1 MRATKDSGISWLGEY
16 PSDWELKKIKYCL
29 QERVEK
35 NNPVRTTEILSLTAK
50 QGVIPYDQKEG
61 GGNKPK
67 EDVSAYRLAYPGDI
81 VMNSMNILS
90 GSVGLSQYFG
100 CVSPVYYMLR
110 PWKVTEDVRY
120 YNYTFQTTMFQ
131 RSLFGLGNGIL
142 IKESGN
148 GKLNTI
154 RMRIP
159 MDKFGELFIPVAPI
173 DEQQRIA
180 DFLDAKCA
188 KIDALVADIQSQIDT
203 LEQYKRSVITETVT
217 KGLNPDAE
225 MKDSGIEW
233 VGEIPAHW
241 LVHPVYYYY
250 GERKNKNYLGKEDN
264 LLSLSYGRVVRK
276 DINTSDGL
284 LPESFNTYNIVE
296 TGDIIIR
303 PTDLQND
310 KRSLRTGL
318 VKEHG
323 IITSAYIDLCPIKQV
338 DSRYFYFL
346 LHAYDV
352 MKVFYNMGNG
362 VRQGLN
368 YSEFS
373 RLMVFEPPYEEQVAI
388 ADYLET
394 KVIEVDAIIERK
406 KEQMSVLNAYK
417 RSLIFEYVT
426 GKKEVR
432 NETADAIV
440 ALNPHIILLGIIN
453 DRIGKKH
460 TRGKVQLQKLL
471 YLLDIHVGMNVNTK
485 YYRYEH
491 GPYDRQLNCYID
503 VLIKN
508 RWYEQRHDN
517 GEILIKGKNHDEFVR
532 KYKNQFREKQMEINQ
547 LIDALRDMKTS
558 QLERIATLYAVW
570 NDFILEGESHPTDEK
585 ILHEVV
591 TNWTANKANPQDG
604 TWKLSLEK
612 MKKLGIIP
620 TGKGLHTSRKPMR
633 KAENE

>member
-1 MRATKDSGISWLGEY
+1 MREMKASGISWLGEF
-16 PSDWELKKIKYCL
+16 PSNWKLRKIKYCL

-110 PWKVTEDVRY
+110 PWNAKEDVRY
-120 YNYTFQTTMFQ
+120 YNYIFQTTMFQ

-159 MDKFGELFIPVAPI
+159 MDKFGNLFIPVAPT
-173 DEQQRIA
+173 DEQRRIA

-188 KIDALVADIQSQIDT
+188 EIDVLTADIQTQIDI
-203 LEQYKRSVITETVT
+203 LDQYKRSVITETVT
-217 KGLNPDAE
+217 KGLNSDVE
-225 MKDSGIEW
+225 MKESGIEW
-233 VGEIPAHW
+233 VGAIPAHW
-241 LVHPVYYYY
+241 SIHPVYTYF
-250 GERKNKNYLGKEDN
+250 GERKNKNKFGNENN
-264 LLSLSYGRVVRK
+264 LLSLSYGRVIRK

-296 TGDIIIR
+296 AGDIIIR

-323 IITSAYIDLCPIKQV
+323 IITSAYIDLYPLKQV
-338 DSRYFYFL
+338 DSRYFHFL

-373 RLMVFEPPYEEQVAI
+373 RLMVFEPPYDEQVAM

-394 KVIEVDAIIERK
+394 KVVEVDAIIEQK
-406 KEQMSVLNAYK
+406 KEQMTVLDDYK

-426 GKKEVR
+426 GKKEV
-432 NETADAIV
+432 T
-440 ALNPHIILLGIIN
+440 
-453 DRIGKKH
+453 
-460 TRGKVQLQKLL
+460 
-471 YLLDIHVGMNVNTK
+471 
-485 YYRYEH
+485 
-491 GPYDRQLNCYID
+491 
-503 VLIKN
+503 
-508 RWYEQRHDN
+508 
-517 GEILIKGKNHDEFVR
+517 
-532 KYKNQFREKQMEINQ
+532 
-547 LIDALRDMKTS
+547 
-558 QLERIATLYAVW
+558 
-570 NDFILEGESHPTDEK
+570 
-585 ILHEVV
+585 
-591 TNWTANKANPQDG
+591 
-604 TWKLSLEK
+604 
-612 MKKLGIIP
+612 
-620 TGKGLHTSRKPMR
+620 
-633 KAENE
+633 

>member
-1 MRATKDSGISWLGEY
+1 MREMKDSGIEWIGDIPVSWKIMPNKYLMRKE
-16 PSDWELKKIKYCL
+16 KKIC
-29 QERVEK
+29 
-35 NNPVRTTEILSLTAK
+35 PVYHGEDILSLTMK
-50 QGVIPYDQKEG
+50 GVIVRDLDAG
-61 GGNKPK
+61 GKMPTSFDGYQRLEAGNLLMCLFDI
-67 EDVSAYRLAYPGDI
+67 DVTPRCIGLIKQAGVSSPAYSQFVLRKGADAAYYCYYYTMLDNDKTLLHLAK
-81 VMNSMNILS
+81 N
-90 GSVGLSQYFG
+90 
-100 CVSPVYYMLR
+100 LR
-110 PWKVTEDVRY
+110 HSLTED
-120 YNYTFQTTMFQ
+120 Q
-131 RSLFGLGNGIL
+131 LGA
-142 IKESGN
+142 
-148 GKLNTI
+148 
-154 RMRIP
+154 
-159 MDKFGELFIPVAPI
+159 IPVIVPPI
-173 DEQQRIA
+173 EEQQRIA
-180 DFLDAKCA
+180 DFLDTKCA
-188 KIDALVADIQSQIDT
+188 EIDALTADIQTQIDT

-373 RLMVFEPPYEEQVAI
+373 RLMVFDPPYEEQVAI

-406 KEQMSVLNAYK
+406 KEQMSVLDAYK
-417 RSLIFEYVT
+417 RSMIFEYVT

-491 GPYDRQLNCYID
+491 GPYDRQLDCYID

-508 RWYEQRHDN
+508 RWYEQRHNN

>member
-1 MRATKDSGISWLGEY
+1 MREMKDSGIEWIGKVPVE
-16 PSDWELKKIKYCL
+16 WKID
-29 QERVEK
+29 
-35 NNPVRTTEILSLTAK
+35 NPQYHFSQRKDRAK
-50 QGVIPYDQKEG
+50 QGMVQLTASQKYGVITQTEYMERTGANIVTVQKDFDILKLVCAGDFVIHMRSFQG
-61 GGNKPK
+61 GLEYSEKTGSIS
-67 EDVSAYRLAYPGDI
+67 SAY
-81 VMNSMNILS
+81 VM
-90 GSVGLSQYFG
+90 
-100 CVSPVYYMLR
+100 
-110 PWKVTEDVRY
+110 
-120 YNYTFQTTMFQ
+120 
-131 RSLFGLGNGIL
+131 L
-142 IKESGN
+142 IPS
-148 GKLNTI
+148 NTI
-154 RMRIP
+154 REPRYYKWFFKSSNYIDALSSTSNLVRDGQAMRWSNFIQLP
-159 MDKFGELFIPVAPI
+159 ILFPPAE
-173 DEQQRIA
+173 EQQRIA

-188 KIDALVADIQSQIDT
+188 EIDALTADIQTQIDT

-570 NDFILEGESHPTDEK
+570 NDFILEGENHPTDEK

-591 TNWTANKANPQDG
+591 TNWTPNKANPQDG

-620 TGKGLHTSRKPMR
+620 TGKGLHTSRKPIR